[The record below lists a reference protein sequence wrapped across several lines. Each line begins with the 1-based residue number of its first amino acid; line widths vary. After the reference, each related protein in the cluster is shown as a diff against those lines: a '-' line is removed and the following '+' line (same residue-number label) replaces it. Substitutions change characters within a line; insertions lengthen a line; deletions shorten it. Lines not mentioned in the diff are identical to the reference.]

1 VMQCPEIMEKNIKM
15 SYYKK
20 EYKFPWGNTTKIQ
33 GYENFALDELLE
45 NNIDE
50 TEIITGCK
58 NVPEIWYNDINGK
71 KEDIL

>member
-1 VMQCPEIMEKNIKM
+1 VNGFPVLKSLIVFTPPAEARFLSGAELMQVSSNI
-15 SYYKK
+15 YY
-20 EYKFPWGNTTKIQ
+20 Y
-33 GYENFALDELLE
+33 YS
-45 NNIDE
+45 IDE